1 LFMLTSN
8 APLVQKGFELGLGQ
22 FSPLYMHNKPRYDF

>member
-1 LFMLTSN
+1 MLTSS

-22 FSPLYMHNKPRYDF
+22 SSPLYVNKKPRYDF